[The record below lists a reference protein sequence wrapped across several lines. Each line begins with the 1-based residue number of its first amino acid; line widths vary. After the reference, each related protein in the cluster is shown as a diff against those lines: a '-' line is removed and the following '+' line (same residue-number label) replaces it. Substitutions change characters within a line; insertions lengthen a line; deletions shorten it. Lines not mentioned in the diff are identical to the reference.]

1 MAKDHVLVTGGAR
14 GIGKGVVDQLAEKDY
29 KVTFLY
35 KGSKDAAQEL
45 VTYWKSKGKDVGAY
59 CCDVKDYEKVKST
72 VNIILEE
79 RGDIDGL
86 VNNSGITRDSS
97 LFLMKPEQWNDVI
110 HTNLFGVFNVTKS
123 LIAYFIKRKKGAIVS
138 VASIAGL
145 TGIAGQTNY
154 CASKSGIIGFTK
166 SLAMETAK
174 YGVRVNAVA
183 PGYIK
188 TDMTAAINEKAKE
201 EMYSLIPMGREG
213 TVEEV
218 ASVVEVL
225 LSDAASYITGQVI
238 SIDGGITA

>member
-1 MAKDHVLVTGGAR
+1 MKREHILVTGGAR
-14 GIGKGVVDQLAEKDY
+14 GIGKGVVDLLAGKDY

-35 KGSKDAAQEL
+35 NGSKDAAQEL
-45 VTYWKSKGKDVGAY
+45 VSQWKEKGKDVSAY
-59 CCDVKDYEKVKST
+59 QCDDKDYEKVNTT
-72 VNIILEE
+72 VKTILEE

-86 VNNSGITRDSS
+86 VNDSGVTRDSS
-97 LFLMKPEQWNDVI
+97 LFLMKSEQWDEVI

-138 VASIAGL
+138 VASIAGI
-145 TGIAGQTNY
+145 TGIPGQTNY
-154 CASKSGIIGFTK
+154 CASKSGIIGFTR

-188 TDMTAAINEKAKE
+188 TDMTAAINEKVKE
-201 EMYSLIPMGREG
+201 KMYSLIPMGREG

-225 LSDAASYITGQVI
+225 LSDASSYITGQVI

>member
-1 MAKDHVLVTGGAR
+1 MEKEHILVTGGAR
-14 GIGKGVVDQLAEKDY
+14 GIGRGVVDLLAGKDY

-35 KGSKDAAQEL
+35 NGSKDAAQEL
-45 VTYWKSKGKDVGAY
+45 VSQWKEKGKDVSAY
-59 CCDVKDYEKVKST
+59 QCDVKDYEKVNTT
-72 VNIILEE
+72 VKTILEE

-86 VNNSGITRDSS
+86 VNNSGVTRDSS
-97 LFLMKPEQWNDVI
+97 LFLMKSEQWDEVI

-138 VASIAGL
+138 VASIAGI
-145 TGIAGQTNY
+145 TGIPGQTNY
-154 CASKSGIIGFTK
+154 CASKSGIIGFTR

-188 TDMTAAINEKAKE
+188 TDMTAAINEKVKE
-201 EMYSLIPMGREG
+201 KMYSLIPMGREG

-225 LSDAASYITGQVI
+225 LSDASSYITGQVI